1 MSQAIRSFIAIELPD
16 GIQSGLENTQQELKS
31 MRLRARWVKPR
42 NIHLTLKFLGDI
54 DPSDIDNIA
63 GAMDDAV
70 REFAPFTLKVGGIG
84 FFPGIKRP
92 RVVWVG
98 LGGDSQ
104 ILFDLQRKL
113 EDRLAAVGFP
123 KEKRAFKAHL
133 TLGRIRD
140 AVHPDIAG
148 RAIQQ
153 FARSAGQHF
162 TADRIILF
170 KSDLKPT
177 GAEYSK
183 LKETKLREWPRSND
197 E

>member
-1 MSQAIRSFIAIELPD
+1 
-16 GIQSGLENTQQELKS
+16 
-31 MRLRARWVKPR
+31 VKPG

-54 DPSDIDNIA
+54 DPLDIDNIA
-63 GAMDDAV
+63 GAMDDAA
-70 REFAPFTLKVGGIG
+70 REIAPFTLRVGGIG

-113 EDRLAAVGFP
+113 EDRLASAGFP

-140 AVHPDIAG
+140 AVHHDTAG
-148 RAIQQ
+148 RAIQH
-153 FARSAGQHF
+153 FTRPAGQHF

-183 LKETKLREWPRSND
+183 LKETKLWNE
-197 E
+197 

>member
-1 MSQAIRSFIAIELPD
+1 MSQNIRSFIAIELPD
-16 GIQSGLENTQQELKS
+16 GIKSVLENIQQELKS
-31 MRLRARWVKPR
+31 MRLRARWVKPK
-42 NIHLTLKFLGDI
+42 NIHLTLKFLGNV
-54 DPSDIDNIA
+54 DPLDIDNIA
-63 GAMDDAV
+63 GAIDDAA

-98 LGGDSQ
+98 LDGDSQ
-104 ILFDLQRKL
+104 ILLDLQRNL
-113 EDRLAAVGFP
+113 EDHLAALGFQ

-133 TLGRIRD
+133 TLGRIRN

-148 RAIQQ
+148 RAIEPSTGPGEQQ
-153 FARSAGQHF
+153 F

-183 LKETKLREWPRSND
+183 LKETRLLNEN
-197 E
+197 

>member
-16 GIQSGLENTQQELKS
+16 GIKSGLENTQQELKS
-31 MRLRARWVKPR
+31 MQLRARWVKPG
-42 NIHLTLKFLGDI
+42 NIHLTLKFLGNI
-54 DPSDIDNIA
+54 DPLDIDNIA
-63 GAMDDAV
+63 GAMDDAA
-70 REFAPFTLKVGGIG
+70 REFAPFTLKVSGIG

-98 LGGDSQ
+98 LGSDGQ
-104 ILFDLQRKL
+104 ILFDLQRNL
-113 EDRLAAVGFP
+113 EDRLAVVGFP

-153 FARSAGQHF
+153 FARPAGQHF
-162 TADRIILF
+162 TADRIILY

-183 LKETKLREWPRSND
+183 LKETKLWNE
-197 E
+197 